1 MWLVSFGSGIVAARS
16 FGARGKFEV
25 DADAELIGFGGANL
39 ASGLFGGFPVTVSD
53 SRTATNMAVGG
64 RSQASGIVAALA
76 LAATLL
82 YLNEALR
89 ILPTPALGAI
99 LVAAAISLIDVAS
112 LRDIWRI
119 SRMEFVF
126 AMIGMAGPVS
136 LGVLKGV
143 VIAVAATLL
152 YVLLQEMRPHDA
164 MLGLVPGRRGFYKL
178 HRFKEARPIP
188 GLALCLLQGSLLFF
202 NVDYV
207 KARLTAIARE
217 LPEDTRWF
225 VLDAG
230 AIAQLELDGGGD
242 AGGCAGS
249 VRREGARV
257 GDR

>member
-1 MWLVSFGSGIVAARS
+1 M
-16 FGARGKFEV
+16 
-25 DADAELIGFGGANL
+25 
-39 ASGLFGGFPVTVSD
+39 
-53 SRTATNMAVGG
+53 
-64 RSQASGIVAALA
+64 AALA

-126 AMIGMAGPVS
+126 ALIGMAGPVS

-143 VIAVAATLL
+143 VIAVGATLL

-164 MLGLVPGRRGFYKL
+164 MLGLIPGRRGFYKL

-217 LPEDTRWF
+217 LPEDTRWSCSTPARSRSSTRRRRRCWRMCGLCSPKKRLALGIAELHKGPRDILERAGL
-225 VLDAG
+225 LDRIG
-230 AIAQLELDGGGD
+230 ETMVFEDLEE
-242 AGGCAGS
+242 AAAAF
-249 VRREGARV
+249 ARLPPN
-257 GDR
+257 RSP

>member
-1 MWLVSFGSGIVAARS
+1 
-16 FGARGKFEV
+16 
-25 DADAELIGFGGANL
+25 
-39 ASGLFGGFPVTVSD
+39 
-53 SRTATNMAVGG
+53 MAVGG

-126 AMIGMAGPVS
+126 ALIGMAGPVS

-143 VIAVAATLL
+143 VIAVGATLL

-164 MLGLVPGRRGFYKL
+164 MLGLIPGRRGFYKL

-207 KARLTAIARE
+207 KARLTAIA
-217 LPEDTRWF
+217 TRI
-225 VLDAG
+225 AG
-230 AIAQLELDGGGD
+230 GHTLVRARRRRDRAARLDGGGD

-249 VRREGARV
+249 VRREEARI
-257 GDR
+257 GNR